1 MAVERPV
8 GEPNTDIEVEGV
20 TIETPDMEVEAVE
33 MQEDGS
39 AIINP
44 EQEMM
49 DVQFDSNLAEYI
61 EDDELG
67 KISSTLI
74 DDYKNDKT
82 SRDDWYES
90 YRKGLDLLGFKYQER
105 TQPFTGASGVTH
117 PLLSESVTQFQA
129 QAYKEL
135 LPSGGPVRTQIIGT
149 PDTEKEQQ
157 AERVRDFMNYQI
169 MHVMEEFDPELDQM
183 LFYLPLTGSTFK
195 KIYFDATLGRAV
207 SKFIPADDLIVPYLS
222 TDLLSAER
230 VTHVLRRTENEIK
243 KMQVIGMYRNIDI
256 QPFYE
261 DSRIQETKNKIE
273 GTQNTNYNNDNY
285 TLLEIHCDLD
295 LPGFE
300 NQDGIKLP
308 YIITIDEGSGK
319 VLSIYRNYAEN
330 DSFYKKKQYFV
341 HYKFLPG
348 LGFYGFGLIH
358 MLGGLS
364 RTATAAL
371 RQLIDAG
378 TLSNLPAGFKAR
390 GLRVRDDDQPLQP
403 GEFRDVDAPGGAIR
417 ESLMLIPYK
426 EPSGTLFQLL
436 GFVVDAGR
444 KFAAIADNKMGEG
457 SQANPVGT
465 TMAIMER
472 GTKVMNAIHKRLHY
486 AQKVE
491 FKLLSRVFAESLPP
505 EYPYAV
511 RGGNRVIKQQDFDE
525 RVDILPVSDP
535 NIFSM
540 AQRVTLAQ
548 TQMQMATSN
557 PQMHNMHEAY
567 RRMYEALGVR
577 DIDMLLPPPQQPQP
591 EDPGMEN
598 SKSLQMMKLQAFQ
611 GQNHAAHIN
620 AHQAFMSSF
629 LVANNPPTMGILQA
643 HISEHIAMMARE
655 EITAKNSQVMQEQ
668 AEQFG
673 GQVPPELMQQF
684 QTQNENEIAERIV
697 EMTEE
702 LVAEEQEYLGK
713 KDSDPLI
720 DLKQQELTLRAQE
733 IQQNKETA
741 DKKLELDVEKLNF
754 EGQKLAQKDEMDKE
768 KLQSQEDQADLRA
781 EVALAGQKGR
791 NDRG

>member
-1 MAVERPV
+1 MESCERITHV
-8 GEPNTDIEVEGV
+8 VKTMGNELRKKQVSGMYRDIEV
-20 TIETPDMEVEAVE
+20 TMSP
-33 MQEDGS
+33 
-39 AIINP
+39 
-44 EQEMM
+44 
-49 DVQFDSNLAEYI
+49 
-61 EDDELG
+61 
-67 KISSTLI
+67 
-74 DDYKNDKT
+74 
-82 SRDDWYES
+82 
-90 YRKGLDLLGFKYQER
+90 
-105 TQPFTGASGVTH
+105 
-117 PLLSESVTQFQA
+117 
-129 QAYKEL
+129 
-135 LPSGGPVRTQIIGT
+135 
-149 PDTEKEQQ
+149 TEKNVAGEKYDQ
-157 AERVRDFMNYQI
+157 
-169 MHVMEEFDPELDQM
+169 LD
-183 LFYLPLTGSTFK
+183 G
-195 KIYFDATLGRAV
+195 
-207 SKFIPADDLIVPYLS
+207 
-222 TDLLSAER
+222 
-230 VTHVLRRTENEIK
+230 IK
-243 KMQVIGMYRNIDI
+243 
-256 QPFYE
+256 E
-261 DSRIQETKNKIE
+261 
-273 GTQNTNYNNDNY
+273 TQNAEDIV
-285 TLLEIHCDLD
+285 LLEFHCDLD
-295 LPGFE
+295 IPGFE
-300 NQDGIKLP
+300 DKDSQTGEATGIKLP
-308 YIITIDEGSGK
+308 YVVTVDEGSGK
-319 VLSIYRNYAEN
+319 VLSIYRNYNET
-330 DSFYKKKQYFV
+330 DLLRKKIQYFV

-364 RTATAAL
+364 RTATSAL

-426 EPSGTLFQLL
+426 EPSATLFQLL

-444 KFAAIADNKMGEG
+444 RFASIADNKMGEG

-491 FKLLSRVFAESLPP
+491 FKLLSRVLAESLPP

-598 SKSLQMMKLQAFQ
+598 SKALQMMKLQAFQ

-629 LVANNPPTMGILQA
+629 LVANNPPTMGILQS
-643 HISEHIAMMARE
+643 HISEHVALMARE
-655 EITAKNSQVMQEQ
+655 EITAKNAQAMEEQ
-668 AEQFG
+668 AQQFG
-673 GQVPPELMQQF
+673 GEIPQELMQQF
-684 QTQNENEIAERIV
+684 EMQNETEIAERIV

-713 KDSDPLI
+713 QDSDPLI
-720 DLKQQELTLRAQE
+720 DLKQQELNLRSQE
-733 IQQNKETA
+733 IQQNKDIA
-741 DKKLELDVEKLNF
+741 DQKLDLDAEKLNF
-754 EGQKLAQKDEMDKE
+754 EGKKLEQKDEMDKE
-768 KLQSQEDQADLRA
+768 KLQSQEDQANLRA
-781 EVALAGQKGR
+781 EVALRGQNRQK
-791 NDRG
+791 N